1 MKLNRLLIVS
11 ILLLAIFSIGA
22 VCAAQDN
29 VTADTLQIGGGA
41 NDEVELSSPL
51 GELTTDGEDI
61 AISNME
67 NLKLSA
73 IPNETVLSEG
83 EAQNN
88 APKTYNGCTTD
99 VLTIDDDDYTVFN
112 CTIGTLTINGK
123 NATIFNNVITNINGV
138 GAGAQIYNNTI
149 STVSLTSDNAAFHD
163 NDVKGTAT
171 FKGDNVVIYKNN
183 FSSMLYI
190 GEYNSQISS
199 VVYENIMNSPIFI
212 YGNGTVFY
220 NNTIDDKTGDG
231 NRPRSYGLLCYVT
244 NIAEIYDNNI
254 LNGDI
259 STTRSNKNI
268 IHDNY
273 VHGKLTVNN
282 GEDTNIYNN
291 IIDGLVFDGALSYNS
306 AMSVIKDS
314 NNVYIYNNTIISG
327 LQATGCTN
335 FTVKNNFISTE
346 IFNQY
351 AVYLRSDYNVT
362 VVDNKL
368 YSLQGNGNDGV
379 FCSDFA
385 DEALVEGNYPLKTI
399 LSISANDVK
408 AGRTVTVMVSNENF
422 PQNTLIE
429 VFCDGNIYQGK
440 TNWNGIAY
448 IYIND
453 LPAGEYVVLAMS
465 KEVGDYEAGRNST
478 SFKVFKVE
486 PTLDIIV
493 SDAEVGNDVNVTV
506 RVAEATG
513 NVTFIVDGDQVD
525 AELTTVLINEQ
536 VEYNGNYFTVSNE
549 YGVATYTIKNITAG
563 IHSAIAIYSGDGKY
577 EGTIKSTSFKVEEI
591 PVVVPKASVISI
603 TSVNGNAIVNGMLVD
618 SDGEAI
624 ANATLNYTM
633 GSEKASVTTLSD
645 GTFTIV
651 GIYNTTLSIVYS
663 GNELINGTTVSIKL
677 PSMAYSN
684 VTADE
689 LVVDVDDAV
698 VFNCTVGTLTVNG
711 RNVTVFGNVIS
722 EINGAG
728 TGVNVYGNNIT
739 KILLTGADA
748 VVHDNDVK
756 GTATLKGDNVV
767 IYKNNFSRLTVG
779 EYACE
784 ISSVVYDNIIKGPAY
799 LYGNATVFYNNTID
813 DKTGDGNRPRSY
825 GLLCYVTN
833 IAEIYD
839 NNILNGDISTTR
851 SNKNIIHDN
860 YVHGKLTVNNG
871 EDTNIYNNIIDGL
884 VFDGALSY
892 NSAMSVIKDSN
903 NVYIYNNT
911 IISGLQATGC
921 TNFTVKNNFIST
933 EIFNQYAVYLRSDY
947 NVTVV
952 DNKLYSLQ
960 GNGNDGV
967 FCSDFADEALVEG
980 NYPLKTILSISA
992 NDVKAGRT
1000 VTVMVSNENFP
1011 QNTLIEVFCDGNIYQ
1026 GKTNWNGIA
1035 YIYINDLP
1043 AGEYVVLAMSK
1054 EVGDYEA
1061 GRNSTSFKVFKV
1073 EPTLDIIVSDAEVGN
1088 DVNVT
1093 VRVAEATGNVTFIVD
1108 GDQVDAEL
1116 TTVLINEQV
1125 EYNGNYFTVSN
1136 EYGVA
1141 TYTIK
1146 NITAGIH
1153 SAIAIYSGD
1162 GKYEGTIKSTS
1173 FKVEEILINNVTVV
1187 VDGVEY
1193 VGELVNGTV
1202 TIKTNASEVSNNV
1215 TVVVDGVE
1223 YVGELVNG
1231 TVTIKTNASEVSN
1244 NVTVI
1249 VDGIEYSAEIING
1262 TATIKTNSS
1271 EPANK
1276 TMTVVIDGVAYSGDL
1291 VNGSVVINNKIAKL
1305 TDTSISVAAL
1315 NIKAGNKGT
1324 LKLTLKDANGKVIS
1338 NATVKVVINSKTYS
1352 ATTDADGIAKVSVK
1366 YAKAGTYYATAYYP
1380 GDNTYKS
1387 TIAKGKVVVTKKA
1400 SKITAPKKTFK
1411 VKTKTKKVTVKLTSG
1426 KTVLK
1431 NKKVTLKVN
1440 GKTYTAKTN
1449 KKGIATL
1456 KITKLTKKGTFKYTV
1471 KFAGDNAYK
1480 AITKNGKII
1489 VK

>member
-1 MKLNRLLIVS
+1 M
-11 ILLLAIFSIGA
+11 LAIFSIGA

-591 PVVVPKASVISI
+591 
-603 TSVNGNAIVNGMLVD
+603 
-618 SDGEAI
+618 
-624 ANATLNYTM
+624 
-633 GSEKASVTTLSD
+633 
-645 GTFTIV
+645 
-651 GIYNTTLSIVYS
+651 
-663 GNELINGTTVSIKL
+663 
-677 PSMAYSN
+677 
-684 VTADE
+684 
-689 LVVDVDDAV
+689 
-698 VFNCTVGTLTVNG
+698 
-711 RNVTVFGNVIS
+711 
-722 EINGAG
+722 
-728 TGVNVYGNNIT
+728 
-739 KILLTGADA
+739 
-748 VVHDNDVK
+748 
-756 GTATLKGDNVV
+756 
-767 IYKNNFSRLTVG
+767 
-779 EYACE
+779 
-784 ISSVVYDNIIKGPAY
+784 
-799 LYGNATVFYNNTID
+799 
-813 DKTGDGNRPRSY
+813 
-825 GLLCYVTN
+825 
-833 IAEIYD
+833 
-839 NNILNGDISTTR
+839 
-851 SNKNIIHDN
+851 
-860 YVHGKLTVNNG
+860 
-871 EDTNIYNNIIDGL
+871 
-884 VFDGALSY
+884 
-892 NSAMSVIKDSN
+892 
-903 NVYIYNNT
+903 
-911 IISGLQATGC
+911 
-921 TNFTVKNNFIST
+921 
-933 EIFNQYAVYLRSDY
+933 
-947 NVTVV
+947 
-952 DNKLYSLQ
+952 
-960 GNGNDGV
+960 
-967 FCSDFADEALVEG
+967 
-980 NYPLKTILSISA
+980 
-992 NDVKAGRT
+992 
-1000 VTVMVSNENFP
+1000 
-1011 QNTLIEVFCDGNIYQ
+1011 
-1026 GKTNWNGIA
+1026 
-1035 YIYINDLP
+1035 
-1043 AGEYVVLAMSK
+1043 
-1054 EVGDYEA
+1054 
-1061 GRNSTSFKVFKV
+1061 
-1073 EPTLDIIVSDAEVGN
+1073 
-1088 DVNVT
+1088 
-1093 VRVAEATGNVTFIVD
+1093 
-1108 GDQVDAEL
+1108 
-1116 TTVLINEQV
+1116 
-1125 EYNGNYFTVSN
+1125 
-1136 EYGVA
+1136 
-1141 TYTIK
+1141 
-1146 NITAGIH
+1146 
-1153 SAIAIYSGD
+1153 
-1162 GKYEGTIKSTS
+1162 
-1173 FKVEEILINNVTVV
+1173 LINNVTVV

-1193 VGELVNGTV
+1193 VGEV
-1202 TIKTNASEVSNNV
+1202 
-1215 TVVVDGVE
+1215 
-1223 YVGELVNG
+1223 VNG

>member
-591 PVVVPKASVISI
+591 
-603 TSVNGNAIVNGMLVD
+603 
-618 SDGEAI
+618 
-624 ANATLNYTM
+624 
-633 GSEKASVTTLSD
+633 
-645 GTFTIV
+645 
-651 GIYNTTLSIVYS
+651 
-663 GNELINGTTVSIKL
+663 
-677 PSMAYSN
+677 
-684 VTADE
+684 
-689 LVVDVDDAV
+689 
-698 VFNCTVGTLTVNG
+698 
-711 RNVTVFGNVIS
+711 
-722 EINGAG
+722 
-728 TGVNVYGNNIT
+728 
-739 KILLTGADA
+739 
-748 VVHDNDVK
+748 
-756 GTATLKGDNVV
+756 
-767 IYKNNFSRLTVG
+767 
-779 EYACE
+779 
-784 ISSVVYDNIIKGPAY
+784 
-799 LYGNATVFYNNTID
+799 
-813 DKTGDGNRPRSY
+813 
-825 GLLCYVTN
+825 
-833 IAEIYD
+833 
-839 NNILNGDISTTR
+839 
-851 SNKNIIHDN
+851 
-860 YVHGKLTVNNG
+860 
-871 EDTNIYNNIIDGL
+871 
-884 VFDGALSY
+884 
-892 NSAMSVIKDSN
+892 
-903 NVYIYNNT
+903 
-911 IISGLQATGC
+911 
-921 TNFTVKNNFIST
+921 
-933 EIFNQYAVYLRSDY
+933 
-947 NVTVV
+947 
-952 DNKLYSLQ
+952 
-960 GNGNDGV
+960 
-967 FCSDFADEALVEG
+967 
-980 NYPLKTILSISA
+980 
-992 NDVKAGRT
+992 
-1000 VTVMVSNENFP
+1000 
-1011 QNTLIEVFCDGNIYQ
+1011 
-1026 GKTNWNGIA
+1026 
-1035 YIYINDLP
+1035 
-1043 AGEYVVLAMSK
+1043 
-1054 EVGDYEA
+1054 
-1061 GRNSTSFKVFKV
+1061 
-1073 EPTLDIIVSDAEVGN
+1073 
-1088 DVNVT
+1088 
-1093 VRVAEATGNVTFIVD
+1093 
-1108 GDQVDAEL
+1108 
-1116 TTVLINEQV
+1116 
-1125 EYNGNYFTVSN
+1125 
-1136 EYGVA
+1136 
-1141 TYTIK
+1141 
-1146 NITAGIH
+1146 
-1153 SAIAIYSGD
+1153 
-1162 GKYEGTIKSTS
+1162 
-1173 FKVEEILINNVTVV
+1173 LINNVTVV

-1223 YVGELVNG
+1223 YVGEVVNG

>member
-1 MKLNRLLIVS
+1 M
-11 ILLLAIFSIGA
+11 LAIFSIGA

-591 PVVVPKASVISI
+591 
-603 TSVNGNAIVNGMLVD
+603 
-618 SDGEAI
+618 
-624 ANATLNYTM
+624 
-633 GSEKASVTTLSD
+633 
-645 GTFTIV
+645 
-651 GIYNTTLSIVYS
+651 
-663 GNELINGTTVSIKL
+663 LI
-677 PSMAYSN
+677 
-684 VTADE
+684 
-689 LVVDVDDAV
+689 
-698 VFNCTVGTLTVNG
+698 
-711 RNVTVFGNVIS
+711 
-722 EINGAG
+722 
-728 TGVNVYGNNIT
+728 
-739 KILLTGADA
+739 
-748 VVHDNDVK
+748 
-756 GTATLKGDNVV
+756 
-767 IYKNNFSRLTVG
+767 
-779 EYACE
+779 
-784 ISSVVYDNIIKGPAY
+784 
-799 LYGNATVFYNNTID
+799 
-813 DKTGDGNRPRSY
+813 
-825 GLLCYVTN
+825 
-833 IAEIYD
+833 
-839 NNILNGDISTTR
+839 
-851 SNKNIIHDN
+851 
-860 YVHGKLTVNNG
+860 
-871 EDTNIYNNIIDGL
+871 
-884 VFDGALSY
+884 
-892 NSAMSVIKDSN
+892 
-903 NVYIYNNT
+903 
-911 IISGLQATGC
+911 
-921 TNFTVKNNFIST
+921 
-933 EIFNQYAVYLRSDY
+933 
-947 NVTVV
+947 
-952 DNKLYSLQ
+952 
-960 GNGNDGV
+960 
-967 FCSDFADEALVEG
+967 
-980 NYPLKTILSISA
+980 
-992 NDVKAGRT
+992 
-1000 VTVMVSNENFP
+1000 
-1011 QNTLIEVFCDGNIYQ
+1011 
-1026 GKTNWNGIA
+1026 
-1035 YIYINDLP
+1035 
-1043 AGEYVVLAMSK
+1043 
-1054 EVGDYEA
+1054 
-1061 GRNSTSFKVFKV
+1061 
-1073 EPTLDIIVSDAEVGN
+1073 
-1088 DVNVT
+1088 
-1093 VRVAEATGNVTFIVD
+1093 
-1108 GDQVDAEL
+1108 
-1116 TTVLINEQV
+1116 
-1125 EYNGNYFTVSN
+1125 
-1136 EYGVA
+1136 
-1141 TYTIK
+1141 
-1146 NITAGIH
+1146 
-1153 SAIAIYSGD
+1153 
-1162 GKYEGTIKSTS
+1162 
-1173 FKVEEILINNVTVV
+1173 
-1187 VDGVEY
+1187 
-1193 VGELVNGTV
+1193 
-1202 TIKTNASEVSNNV
+1202 NNV